1 MLRTLT
7 PRLTERVDQTTGEE
21 TVAITSELPDYHPPS
36 HRTILQDCFL
46 RLSDAFDYRG
56 STLSWSALR
65 PATSPS
71 AQLISL
77 FGERA
82 TTDTPR

>member
-1 MLRTLT
+1 LRTPT
-7 PRLTERVDQTTGEE
+7 PRLTERIDQTTGEE
-21 TVAITSELPDYHPPS
+21 TVAITSDLPDYRPPP
-36 HRTILQDCFL
+36 HRTILQDFFL
-46 RLSDAFDYRG
+46 RMSDSFDYRG
-56 STLSWSALR
+56 STPTWSALR

-82 TTDTPR
+82 TTDIPR